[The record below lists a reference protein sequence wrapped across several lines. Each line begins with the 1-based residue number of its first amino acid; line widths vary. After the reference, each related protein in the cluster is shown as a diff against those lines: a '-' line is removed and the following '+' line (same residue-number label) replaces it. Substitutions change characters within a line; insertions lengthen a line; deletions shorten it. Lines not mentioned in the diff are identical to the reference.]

1 MGSAKFSIFESQSDR
16 LEGRETQDSGTPK
29 HAQMGRGNK
38 DFPQQSM
45 DENNSATPGASSDC
59 GAIMAGGTSVTPM
72 IRHIGTHPN
81 PLLVKSL
88 S

>member
-29 HAQMGRGNK
+29 HVQMGRGNE

-45 DENNSATPGASSDC
+45 GENN
-59 GAIMAGGTSVTPM
+59 
-72 IRHIGTHPN
+72 
-81 PLLVKSL
+81 
-88 S
+88 